1 MSRKVFTAGE
11 VLAAAD
17 VNSFLMDQ
25 TVMSFAGTAARGS
38 AIGTAVEGMV
48 SYLED
53 ANGIA
58 IYDGA
63 AWKQVLNTTGSI
75 LQVVSTTKTDSFSAT
90 LGGVNGRASVTGL
103 TASITP
109 ISTSSKILVLVM
121 MNVSTAADQFGV
133 VLTRGVTDLA
143 VGDAAGNRARR
154 TNFAYPGFDGYSG
167 EVVNI
172 TFLDSPASTSSL
184 TYGVDV
190 GNALADATKVAA
202 VNRTV
207 TDGNFT
213 SVPRTASTITLME
226 VAG

>member
-1 MSRKVFTAGE
+1 MSELTVGQLRGLPVNNNVVTVPAGHKLYAPGH
-11 VLAAAD
+11 V
-17 VNSFLMDQ
+17 V
-25 TVMSFAGTAARGS
+25 
-38 AIGTAVEGMV
+38 
-48 SYLED
+48 
-53 ANGIA
+53 
-58 IYDGA
+58 
-63 AWKQVLNTTGSI
+63 
-75 LQVVSTTKTDSFSAT
+75 QVVSVTKTDTFSAT

-121 MNVSTAADQFGV
+121 MNVSTAANEFGV
-133 VLTRGVTDLA
+133 VLTRGGTDVA
-143 VGDAAGNRARR
+143 VGDEAGNRQRR
-154 TNFAYPGFDGYSG
+154 SAYAQPGANGYSG

-190 GNALADATKVAA
+190 GNALADATKVVA
-202 VNRTV
+202 VNRTA

-226 VAG
+226 IAQ